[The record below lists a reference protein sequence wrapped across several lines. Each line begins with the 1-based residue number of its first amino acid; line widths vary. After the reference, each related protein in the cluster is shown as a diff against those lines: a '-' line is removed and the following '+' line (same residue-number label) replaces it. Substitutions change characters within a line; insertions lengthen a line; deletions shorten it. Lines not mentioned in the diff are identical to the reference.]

1 MDVYTFGYLMTT
13 QKSNTPYKK
22 TDFYKRLDKKNR
34 INKRLNESIR
44 RIIHCS
50 KGFNRN
56 RLKHVHDD
64 ILHKVRHYLA
74 EWHIWSDSLEDKLEE
89 FTTRF
94 SNGDD
99 LYADLNHYCLNEATW
114 GCSIPIG
121 EEIKQELKSLFDP
134 YFKRHRIL
142 ENMVDNRKLQHEVN
156 SLLHY
161 FNWRLQNAFDMI
173 VASVIAISNNIKS
186 KLKDE
191 GDFSYFNL
199 LKVSS
204 MLSAIYCDYL

>member
-1 MDVYTFGYLMTT
+1 MTT

-22 TDFYKRLDKKNR
+22 TDFYKRLNKRNR
-34 INKRLNESIR
+34 INKRLNGSIR
-44 RIIHCS
+44 NIIHGWS
-50 KGFNRN
+50 FFTAKK
-56 RLKHVHDD
+56 RLKHIHDD
-64 ILHKVRHYLA
+64 ILDKVRHYLA
-74 EWHIWSDSLEDKLEE
+74 EWDIWSDSLEDKIEE

-99 LYADLNHYCLNEATW
+99 LYADLNHYCLDEATW
-114 GCSIPIG
+114 GCRIPIW
-121 EEIKQELKSLFDP
+121 EEIKQELSSLFDP
-134 YFKRHRIL
+134 YFKIYRLNRL
-142 ENMVDNRKLQHEVN
+142 NMVDKRKLQHEVN

-161 FNWRLQNAFDMI
+161 FNWRLQNAFDML

-204 MLSAIYCDYL
+204 MLSVIYCDYL